1 MKSVSGENH
10 GVRSEETS
18 LAQEPNVTSTPVA
31 QQRQQVACIGFW
43 ADYEDYFWTKADPSR
58 FDVHV
63 LNVKDAARH
72 RPIFK
77 IMPRFGR
84 KYLYNRIIAQQ
95 IASQPDA
102 LFLVNEREEIVE
114 YLHKARPRARI
125 AVVVR
130 NPIATKN
137 GMGPLLQDL
146 HAAGYPVL
154 SFDEAD
160 CQRYG
165 FEPYRQYIA
174 AVDSVKSVQAVVDFA
189 FLGKDKGRK
198 SLIEALSSDLR
209 RRGFTT
215 SIRFTELKK
224 ARKTLADRLAKHTG
238 NSPYP
243 AYLAENLAA
252 RCIID
257 IVQDGQQGL
266 TLRPLEATLYG
277 RKLLT
282 NNGSVR
288 VADFYHPAN
297 VFLLDG
303 NANLDGIE
311 EFFKAPFQPVSPE
324 VMALYSVE
332 ALIDRVNILLNN
344 VGVREESSPA
354 A

>member
-1 MKSVSGENH
+1 M
-10 GVRSEETS
+10 
-18 LAQEPNVTSTPVA
+18 TSTPLA

-43 ADYEDYFWTKADPSR
+43 ADYEDYFWTTADPNR
-58 FDVHV
+58 FDVRV

-77 IMPRFGR
+77 VIPRFGR

-95 IASQPDA
+95 IASQPNA
-102 LFLVNEREEIVE
+102 LFLVNEREEIIE
-114 YLHKARPRARI
+114 YLHRARPRAKI
-125 AVVVR
+125 AIVVR
-130 NPIATKN
+130 NPIVTKN
-137 GMGPLLQDL
+137 GIVPLLQDL
-146 HAAGYPVL
+146 HADGYPVL

-165 FEPYRQYIA
+165 FEHYRQYIA
-174 AVDSVKSVQAVVDFA
+174 GVDSVKTVQAVVDFA

-198 SLIEALSSDLR
+198 SMIEALSSDLR
-209 RRGFTT
+209 HRGFTT

-224 ARKTLADRLAKHTG
+224 PRKTLADRFARHTG

-243 AYLAENLAA
+243 VYLAENLAA

-288 VADFYHPAN
+288 AADFYHPSN
-297 VFLLDG
+297 VFLLDSTV
-303 NANLDGIE
+303 NLDGIE
-311 EFFKAPFQPVSPE
+311 DFFRAPFQPTSPE
-324 VMALYSVE
+324 VLALYSVE
-332 ALIDRVNILLNN
+332 ALIDRVNSLLDTSSA
-344 VGVREESSPA
+344 VRFIKRTKDA
-354 A
+354 ATL